1 MNTRTFFPLS
11 LFTVFSLPVLHQD
24 IKSFSLNPLFIYIG
38 TASIIIWKLIFQQ
51 NTAFFSLLSG
61 LAEFLIFLFVWLI
74 SRKKMGIGDIKYSFF
89 CGLIS
94 GSFMNVIISTLVSSL
109 SGIFFILLVN
119 RKGEKKIPFTPFM
132 FFGTLAV
139 SIVSLFI
146 K

>member
-1 MNTRTFFPLS
+1 MTTFFFPLI
-11 LFTVFSLPVLHQD
+11 LFTLFSPPVLLQD

-51 NTAFFSLLSG
+51 NTAFFSLLFG
-61 LAEFLIFLFVWLI
+61 LVEFLLFLFVYLI